1 MTYGDPGVGCA
12 RHRVTCAEIPRL
24 HRAMNMDEIHDST
37 TQPLGKNHH
46 AMNPASQTHH
56 VDPPHNLLVGKNR
69 RAGLGYDQ
77 SSPTVPTTGWKGG
90 GLFSPKKR
98 GSTWMDQP
106 AGKRWKKMEKGHL
119 GDPLSQSRHLNPLIC
134 TCATHPMA
142 GASGSLCSWDL
153 LQGRHHRWGHHGECW
168 STHQRHGGKR
178 REMLGQV
185 EPIEQLPAAK
195 RS

>member
-1 MTYGDPGVGCA
+1 
-12 RHRVTCAEIPRL
+12 
-24 HRAMNMDEIHDST
+24 
-37 TQPLGKNHH
+37 
-46 AMNPASQTHH
+46 MNPASQTHH

-77 SSPTVPTTGWKGG
+77 SSPTVPILVGKGVGYVLKKKDQHGW
-90 GLFSPKKR
+90 
-98 GSTWMDQP
+98 TNQ
-106 AGKRWKKMEKGHL
+106 L
-119 GDPLSQSRHLNPLIC
+119 GDPLSQQSRHLNPLIC

-142 GASGSLCSWDL
+142 GPSGSLCSWDL